1 MMGMFGVSHGIKNV
15 IREMIRQQVEAKQ
28 KSVLKYLSV
37 RFSTVRQSRLHMD
50 SEIQINAEPQWV
62 VLHTAHVSGFGPWAA
77 SCAPWQCVCSCGAV
91 LKPATTAFY
100 PACGVLSVWA
110 FGLILCGC
118 CNAASDSPWTESSG
132 HQNSCSTQKC
142 CCSSPRLALVKRTHC
157 KGRFSYLWTPFEH
170 FSVSKGYY
178 H

>member
-1 MMGMFGVSHGIKNV
+1 MIITMGMFGVSHGIKNV

-77 SCAPWQCVCSCGAV
+77 SCAPWQCVCFCGAV

-110 FGLILCGC
+110 FGLISCGC
-118 CNAASDSPWTESSG
+118 CNAASDSP
-132 HQNSCSTQKC
+132 
-142 CCSSPRLALVKRTHC
+142 
-157 KGRFSYLWTPFEH
+157 
-170 FSVSKGYY
+170 
-178 H
+178 